1 MGASALCPVAMLS
14 LFSTADDH
22 MCRRGSGV
30 FLVRAATITLA
41 GCDRNALGPKRAR
54 GGEWERWGSEN
65 RLSRPQW

>member
-1 MGASALCPVAMLS
+1 
-14 LFSTADDH
+14 

-30 FLVRAATITLA
+30 FPVQAVTITLA

-65 RLSRPQW
+65 MLS